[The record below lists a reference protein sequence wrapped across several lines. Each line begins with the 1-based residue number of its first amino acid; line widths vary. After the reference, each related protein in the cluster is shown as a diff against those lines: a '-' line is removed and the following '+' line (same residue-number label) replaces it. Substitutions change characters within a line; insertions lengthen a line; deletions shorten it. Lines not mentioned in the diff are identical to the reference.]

1 MMKRRL
7 IGGES
12 NSLLLKGLLNSQ
24 NRSFLPTPAVRGLSF
39 DMSLLSQNFAN
50 HPLLAMVNNLNNP
63 SPPAR
68 TTTTTPTAKGTKS
81 TRPPKPG

>member
-63 SPPAR
+63 PPPAR